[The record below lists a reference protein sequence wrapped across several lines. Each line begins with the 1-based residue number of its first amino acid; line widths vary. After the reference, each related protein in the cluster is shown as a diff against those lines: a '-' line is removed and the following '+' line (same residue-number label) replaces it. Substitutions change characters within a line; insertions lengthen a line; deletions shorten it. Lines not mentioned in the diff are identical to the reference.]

1 MAGIIQ
7 KSCVALLPLWSLK
20 KSFVFFLGGEAGRT
34 HANQQKR
41 TKNLKLKF
49 NKKSFSIMTTVT
61 IIIISVITKIKN
73 SSSNN
78 SDY

>member
-49 NKKSFSIMTTVT
+49 NKKSCQYNDNCNYNYYFSDN
-61 IIIISVITKIKN
+61 KN
-73 SSSNN
+73 KK
-78 SDY
+78 